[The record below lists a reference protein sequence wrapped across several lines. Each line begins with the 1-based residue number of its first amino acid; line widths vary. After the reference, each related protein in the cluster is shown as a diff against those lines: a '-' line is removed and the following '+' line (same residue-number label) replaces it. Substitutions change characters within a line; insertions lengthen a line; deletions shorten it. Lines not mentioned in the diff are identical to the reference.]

1 MKLRIKISL
10 LLGKL
15 SVKIPLLLG
24 IVVLVSTVAML
35 VVIELK
41 VRSTIEK
48 SSLDSLS
55 GEIEANAD
63 FLKSKLDLHL
73 EVLAE
78 VATRIRVRSMDW
90 SVVQPALKADVARL
104 GALDLAMIDPEGI
117 AHYVLGGMTVDV
129 KDRAYFN
136 KAMAGE
142 KNVEMVVS
150 RVTGKVVT
158 LFAVPIRETEA
169 MDSPAVGVLM
179 ARKDGA
185 HTLSNLV
192 AELKTPYESGYAFLI
207 NEEGIMIAHKN
218 QEFVNKQF
226 NPVKEAEKNPSL
238 KSLAE
243 MVTLAFKK
251 RNGKSEYHYDGKNF
265 IGAYSEVPGFNWRLF
280 LSIEKYEIENK
291 LSQISTVITWIGF
304 ICLIAGIIAAIGVG
318 RSIAKPVIHVVDAFK
333 DITQGEGD
341 LTQTVPVHFK
351 GEMGDLV
358 RYFNKLIFTLRVPI
372 SEAKATVDHLVSV
385 TEELSLV
392 SMQLENEMAKA
403 TNDASSSQAT
413 KEGSQGILRI
423 GQCVHELAVMSGQL
437 RHTMDKLKV

>member
-1 MKLRIKISL
+1 M
-10 LLGKL
+10 KL

-24 IVVLVSTVAML
+24 IVVLASIVAML
-35 VVIELK
+35 VVIEFK
-41 VRSTIEK
+41 VRNAIEK

-55 GEIEANAD
+55 GEVEANAD

-104 GALDLAMIDPEGI
+104 GALDLAMINSEGI
-117 AHYVLGGMTVDV
+117 AHYVLGGMTVNV

-158 LFAVPIRETEA
+158 LFAVPIRETED
-169 MDSPAVGVLM
+169 MNSPIVGVLM

-207 NEEGIMIAHKN
+207 NEEGIIIAHRN
-218 QEFVNKQF
+218 QELVNKQF
-226 NPVKEAEKNPSL
+226 NPVKEAEKDPSL

-243 MVTLAFKK
+243 MVTLAFEKK
-251 RNGKSEYHYDGKNF
+251 NGKLEYNYNGKNL
-265 IGAYSEVPGFNWRLF
+265 IGTHSEVPGSNWILF

-291 LSQISTVITWIGF
+291 LSQISMVIVWIGF
-304 ICLIAGIIAAIGVG
+304 ICLIAGIIAAVGVG

-341 LTQTVPVHFK
+341 LTQSVPVHFK
-351 GEMGDLV
+351 GEMGDLA
-358 RYFNKLIFTLRVPI
+358 RYFNKLITTIRIPI
-372 SEAKATVDHLVSV
+372 GEAKATVDLLITVS
-385 TEELSLV
+385 EELSLINR
-392 SMQLENEMAKA
+392 QLDTDEAANSTKE
-403 TNDASSSQAT
+403 SSQ
-413 KEGSQGILRI
+413 EILRM
-423 GQCVHELAVMSGQL
+423 GQCVHELAAMAGQL
-437 RHTMDKLKV
+437 RQTMDKFKV